1 MDKELE
7 MWLDQKK
14 SKDVWDSANRKEER
28 HQDLDIFDEWES
40 EDDSL
45 GEFKNMINRLSKSGV
60 DEV

>member
-7 MWLDQKK
+7 IWLDKK
-14 SKDVWDSANRKEER
+14 RGKDVWNSANRKEER

-45 GEFKNMINRLSKSGV
+45 GEFKNLINRLSKSGV
-60 DEV
+60 DDA

>member
-1 MDKELE
+1 MDKKLE
-7 MWLDQKK
+7 MWLDHKK
-14 SKDVWDSANRKEER
+14 GKDVWDSANRKEER

-45 GEFKNMINRLSKSGV
+45 GEFKNLINRLSKSGV